1 MSYALT
7 ITIAISTLLIFTLKT
22 DGGVLPTSRNLKLSE
37 VEWNNY
43 NYREPT
49 GSGTYAFG
57 YEVEDPQ
64 SSNVQ
69 YRNEEKHPNGSVTG
83 SYGYLMPDGNVQTVN
98 YIADENGYRA
108 SVKVLPRGNIKP
120 VQLGASE
127 NVLFDFSANLPPKT
141 PKSTGSSVIRQI
153 NQQFPYNVPTYIS
166 AHLENQNGLLEHHRS
181 NWNPYFSGD
190 SRTPVTFSNN
200 QLLRENYH
208 SVLSNPRS

>member
-1 MSYALT
+1 MGLSKQFEVVFFNSFE
-7 ITIAISTLLIFTLKT
+7 ITKRINSKHIFLRSFQISTLLIFTLKT

-69 YRNEEKHPNGSVTG
+69 YRSEEKHPNGSVTG

-98 YIADENGYRA
+98 YIADENGYR
-108 SVKVLPRGNIKP
+108 
-120 VQLGASE
+120 
-127 NVLFDFSANLPPKT
+127 
-141 PKSTGSSVIRQI
+141 
-153 NQQFPYNVPTYIS
+153 
-166 AHLENQNGLLEHHRS
+166 
-181 NWNPYFSGD
+181 
-190 SRTPVTFSNN
+190 
-200 QLLRENYH
+200 
-208 SVLSNPRS
+208 